1 MMLRKWNNNKK
12 IYEPY
17 QVPNTWKVSLYEI
30 DMDKIVNCAN
40 CGKELKF
47 GECYTSK
54 TIHTEIGMGYGVCE
68 ECYNKE
74 EK

>member
-1 MMLRKWNNNKK
+1 MLRKWNNNKK

-74 EK
+74 DY

>member
-1 MMLRKWNNNKK
+1 
-12 IYEPY
+12 
-17 QVPNTWKVSLYEI
+17 
-30 DMDKIVNCAN
+30 MDKIVNCAN

-68 ECYNKE
+68 ECYDKE

>member
-1 MMLRKWNNNKK
+1 MLRKWNNNKK

>member
-1 MMLRKWNNNKK
+1 
-12 IYEPY
+12 
-17 QVPNTWKVSLYEI
+17 
-30 DMDKIVNCAN
+30 MDKIVNCAN

-74 EK
+74 DY